1 MLGAPDSADSATRED
16 PALGRIR
23 VLDDAVVNRIA
34 AGEVVERPASVL
46 KELLEN
52 ALDAGARSIDV
63 LLEGGGKRRIRVA
76 DDGEGMDRDDCL
88 LAVERHATSKIG
100 REHPLVGIETFGFR
114 GEALPSIAA
123 VSRFLLRSA
132 VRDGEG
138 TEVEIRGGRIAG
150 VREVAAPR
158 GTTVEVAALF
168 FNVPARRKFL
178 RTDPTELQ
186 RAARVA
192 SHVALSLPA
201 LALRLVHDGRVL
213 LDLPP
218 SRDLGERV
226 ARVLGESEAARLVRV
241 ERSGSGLAL
250 HGFVGRPVDAGT
262 RREPFRIFVNGR
274 PVQDRVLSH
283 AIAEAYG
290 NATPK
295 GRFPT
300 VFVFLQI
307 DPSRVDVNVHP
318 QKAEVRFA
326 RPSEVH
332 DFVRDAVAS
341 AFASAGA
348 VPTLG
353 DLRPNAVPPAPAPAS
368 PSLAFGAVRE
378 PAAADLWR
386 AAPPTAEARAEREDT
401 VGSARALAQYLD
413 SYIVAADA
421 EGLVLVDQHV
431 AHERVL
437 FERYLRDAEA
447 DRVTT
452 QRLLFPVVVELSPDD
467 VVLAETEAEEMRRLG
482 FELHAF
488 GQDAVRI
495 EGIPSIAAGLDP
507 VALLREL
514 LGEASRT
521 RSARAGAESLRHR
534 LVTTAACH
542 AAIKIHHP
550 LRLEGMQALL
560 DDLFL
565 TANPT
570 TCPHGRP
577 IFFRLDRETIERAF
591 RRR

>member
-1 MLGAPDSADSATRED
+1 M
-16 PALGRIR
+16 GRIR

-63 LLEGGGKRRIRVA
+63 LLEGGGKRRIRVT
-76 DDGEGMDRDDCL
+76 DDGEGMDRDDCI

-100 REHPLVGIETFGFR
+100 RAHPLVGIETFGFR

-132 VRDGEG
+132 CRDGEG

-158 GTTVEVAALF
+158 GTTVEAAALF

-178 RTDPTELQ
+178 RTDATELQ

-192 SHVALSLPA
+192 SHIALSVPS
-201 LALRLVHDGRVL
+201 LALRLVHEGRAL
-213 LDLPP
+213 LDLPA
-218 SRDLGERV
+218 SRDLAERV
-226 ARVLGESEAARLVRV
+226 GRVLGETEAARLVRV
-241 ERSGSGLAL
+241 DRTAPGLAVR
-250 HGFVGRPVDAGT
+250 GFVGRPVDAGA

-274 PVQDRVLSH
+274 PVQDRLLSH

-295 GRFPT
+295 GRFPA
-300 VFVFLQI
+300 VFVFLEI
-307 DPSRVDVNVHP
+307 DPARVDVNVHP
-318 QKAEVRFA
+318 QKAEVRFV

-332 DFVRDAVAS
+332 DFVRDAIAS
-341 AFASAGA
+341 AFASSEA
-348 VPTLG
+348 VPALR
-353 DLRPNAVPPAPAPAS
+353 DLRPETAPPAPAPPS
-368 PSLAFGAVRE
+368 PPLAFGSVRE
-378 PAAADLWR
+378 PDAADVWR
-386 AAPPTAEARAEREDT
+386 PSPVTVEERDDRKEDSGPP
-401 VGSARALAQYLD
+401 RALAQYLD

-437 FERYLRDAEA
+437 FERFLRDAEA
-447 DRVTT
+447 DRVAT
-452 QRLLFPVVVELSPDD
+452 QRLLFSVVVELSPDD
-467 VVLAETEAEEMRRLG
+467 AVLVEAEAEELRRLG
-482 FELHAF
+482 FDLHAF
-488 GQDAVRI
+488 GADAVRI
-495 EGIPSIAAGLDP
+495 EGIPSIAAALDP
-507 VALLREL
+507 VVLFREL

-560 DDLFL
+560 DDLFR

-577 IFFRLDRETIERAF
+577 ILFRLERETIERAF